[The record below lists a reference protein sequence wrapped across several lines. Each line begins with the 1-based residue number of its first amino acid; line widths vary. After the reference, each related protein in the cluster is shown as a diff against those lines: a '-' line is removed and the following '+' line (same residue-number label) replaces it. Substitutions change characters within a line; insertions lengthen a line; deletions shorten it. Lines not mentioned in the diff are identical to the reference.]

1 MAQQLQD
8 TYFRRFFVPIVLS
21 ILVLA
26 IVAVILS
33 TTPGTPYSNTL
44 ANVMRGGSGSMMAL
58 FRK

>member
-1 MAQQLQD
+1 
-8 TYFRRFFVPIVLS
+8 
-21 ILVLA
+21 
-26 IVAVILS
+26 VILS